1 MQNSAWIVL
10 LRRIPPDLH
19 NTLAIV
25 TTIGIEIN
33 IQTLVRIEDDHVV
46 IRGRLAG
53 TTDTGRAFFVPY
65 DQINYLGIVKEMKE
79 PQVRALY
86 GEAPP
91 AEEVE
96 QKTDAVSTESAV
108 AQPSA
113 TEAMP
118 VPVPPPEPEA
128 TPPAEPPKPAPQL
141 KIPRKSGVLERLR
154 ARAQLGK
161 SPAPPPNP

>member
-1 MQNSAWIVL
+1 MQNSAWIAL
-10 LRRIPPDLH
+10 LRRIPSDQH
-19 NTLAIV
+19 NNLALV

-33 IQTLVRIEDDHVV
+33 IQNIVRLEDDYVV

-53 TTDTGRAFFVPY
+53 TTETGRAFFVPY
-65 DQINYLGIVKEMKE
+65 DQINYVGIIRELKE
-79 PQVRALY
+79 PQIRALY

-96 QKTDAVSTESAV
+96 QKTDAVSTEG
-108 AQPSA
+108 QPTA
-113 TEAMP
+113 TEAP
-118 VPVPPPEPEA
+118 VPAPPPDPEA
-128 TPPAEPPKPAPQL
+128 TAPAEPLKPGPQL

-161 SPAPPPNP
+161 SSAPPPKP

>member
-10 LRRIPPDLH
+10 LRRIPPDQH

-33 IQTLVRIEDDHVV
+33 VQNLVCIEDDHVV

-53 TTDTGRAFFVPY
+53 TTDTGRAFFIPY
-65 DQINYLGIVKEMKE
+65 NQINYMGIVKEMKE
-79 PQVRALY
+79 PQIRALY

-91 AEEVE
+91 AEKAE
-96 QKTDAVSTESAV
+96 QKSDIVSTESAA
-108 AQPSA
+108 AQPA
-113 TEAMP
+113 VTEALP
-118 VPVPPPEPEA
+118 VPVPPPEPEVA
-128 TPPAEPPKPAPQL
+128 PPSEPPKPAPQL
-141 KIPRKSGVLERLR
+141 KIPRRSGVLERLR

-161 SPAPPPNP
+161 TAAPPSNP

>member
-1 MQNSAWIVL
+1 MQNSAWIAL
-10 LRRIPPDLH
+10 LRRIPSDQH
-19 NTLAIV
+19 NTLALV

-33 IQTLVRIEDDHVV
+33 IQNLVRIEDDYVV

-53 TTDTGRAFFVPY
+53 TTETGRAFFVPY
-65 DQINYLGIVKEMKE
+65 DQINYVGILREIKE
-79 PQVRALY
+79 PQIRALY

-96 QKTDAVSTESAV
+96 QKTDAASTESAG
-108 AQPSA
+108 AQPTA
-113 TEAMP
+113 TEATP
-118 VPVPPPEPEA
+118 VLASPPEPEA
-128 TPPAEPPKPAPQL
+128 TPPAEPLKPAPQL

-161 SPAPPPNP
+161 SSAPPPNP